1 MNEKMV
7 FAATIVLEVL
17 LGGSLVLTLLLP
29 RFRAWPPPSKHSW
42 QYYFVWVTTI
52 SSYIGIIMIGILD
65 WNSLTINPWLRYPV
79 GILLMIFG
87 FMLAMWGVWTLGI
100 HTSQGLGGD
109 LVREGPYRFT
119 RNPQYVGDIAIIIG
133 YIFLSNSKMVLIVG
147 ILGIIWFIL
156 APFAEEP
163 WLRDQLGAAYDKYL
177 TEVPRFILTKRRK
190 DAG

>member
-7 FAATIVLEVL
+7 FAATVVLEVL
-17 LGGSLVLTLLLP
+17 LGGSLVLTLRLP
-29 RFRAWPPPSKHSW
+29 GFRAWPPPGKNSW
-42 QYYFVWVTTI
+42 QYYFVWVATI
-52 SSYIGIIMIGILD
+52 ASYIGIVVVGILD
-65 WNSLTINPWLRYPV
+65 WNSLAINPWLRYPV

-87 FMLAMWGVWTLGI
+87 FTLAMWGVRTLGI

-133 YIFLSNSKMVLIVG
+133 YIFLSNSKMALIVG
-147 ILGIIWFIL
+147 ILGILWFVL

-163 WLRDQLGAAYDKYL
+163 WLRDQLGDAYDEYL
-177 TEVPRFILTKRRK
+177 TEVPRFILVKRRK

>member
-1 MNEKMV
+1 MNERTV
-7 FAATIVLEVL
+7 FATTIILEVL

-29 RFRAWPPPSKHSW
+29 GFRAWPPPSKNSW

-79 GILLMIFG
+79 GILLMLFG
-87 FMLAMWGVWTLGI
+87 FILAMWGVWTLGI
-100 HTSQGLGGD
+100 HASQGLDGG
-109 LVREGPYRFT
+109 LVREGPYQFT

-133 YIFLSNSKMVLIVG
+133 YIFLSNSNMVLIVG
-147 ILGIIWFIL
+147 ILGILWFIL

-163 WLRDQLGAAYDKYL
+163 WLRNQLGDEYDKYL
-177 TEVPRFILTKRRK
+177 TEVPRFILTKERK